1 MVSSVEMQVNDLV
14 ASIKARW
21 RLRFDVIQ
29 NLLDYILVSDDAYAV
44 A

>member
-1 MVSSVEMQVNDLV
+1 MVSSVEMQVNDLI
-14 ASIKARW
+14 ASTKARW

-29 NLLDYILVSDDAYAV
+29 NLLDYSWVSDDAYAV